1 MITMRMMEM
10 ALHKVINM
18 IPMRDRFMSAAGSM
32 NMPLLVVT
40 HVSSAL
46 VWIVRRHRNH
56 MFIHMVLV
64 RMVQMTAVKIIHMTL
79 VPHRRV
85 PATRP
90 MLVCMAAMNF
100 TTHKISSS
108 ITIYPLHPF
117 HNGGQNERGRL
128 VGLKGRRKNLT
139 QK

>member
-1 MITMRMMEM
+1 MITMRMMET
-10 ALHKVINM
+10 ALNKVIDM

-32 NMPLLVVT
+32 NMPLVVASA
-40 HVSSAL
+40 VWSAL

-64 RMVQMTAVKIIHMTL
+64 RMVQMTVVKIIHVTI

-90 MLVCMAAMNF
+90 VLVWMSVVNF
-100 TTHKISSS
+100 VTHKFPPKS
-108 ITIYPLHPF
+108 
-117 HNGGQNERGRL
+117 
-128 VGLKGRRKNLT
+128 
-139 QK
+139 